1 MAISFL
7 GRRFVTSKTAPG
19 NFLPI
24 KSQENTQIY
33 NKQPSMR
40 GEDQAVAE
48 EWASMTENFWK
59 DKYPVGIAAEINP
72 DQYPNIQAVLKESC
86 QRFADKPAY
95 SNMGKT
101 ITYGELYELSGN
113 FAAYLQHNTD
123 LQPGDR
129 IAVQLPNILQYP
141 VVVFGALRAGLVV
154 VNTNPLYTAR
164 ELEHQ
169 FNDSG
174 AKALVSLANMAHL
187 VEQVLPKT
195 GIKTVIITEVADM
208 LSPLKRLLVNSLIKH
223 VKKMVPAYNIPH
235 AIKFTEAM
243 AKGRGRAVK
252 EVTPSSADIAVLQYT
267 GGTTG
272 VAKGAML
279 THCNLIAN
287 MFQARAM
294 MATNMQEGNEVIIT
308 PLPLYH
314 IYAFTFHCMTMML
327 IGNHNVLITNP
338 RDLPAMNKD
347 LAKYKFTGF
356 VGLNT
361 LFVALCNNEDFRKL
375 DFSSL
380 KITFSGGMA
389 LQLATAERWK
399 QVTGSPVCE
408 GYGMTETSPVVSVN
422 PIQNIQIGTIGIPVP
437 STLCKVIDDE
447 GVEQPL
453 GSIGELC
460 VKGPQVMKGYWQRQ
474 EATDEILD
482 ADGWIRTGD
491 IAVIQ
496 EDGYMRIVDRK
507 KDMILVSG
515 FNVYPNE
522 LEDVLATLPG
532 VLQCAAIGVPDEK
545 SGEAIKIFVVVK
557 PGEALTKELVMA
569 HMRANVT
576 GYKVPRAVEF
586 RDALPTTNVGK
597 ILRRE
602 LRDEE
607 LKKLRA

>member
-1 MAISFL
+1 
-7 GRRFVTSKTAPG
+7 
-19 NFLPI
+19 
-24 KSQENTQIY
+24 
-33 NKQPSMR
+33 
-40 GEDQAVAE
+40 
-48 EWASMTENFWK
+48 MTENFWK

-86 QRFADKPAY
+86 QRFADKPAF

-101 ITYGELYELSGN
+101 ITYGELYELSGT
-113 FAAYLQHNTD
+113 FAAYLQQNTN

-129 IAVQLPNILQYP
+129 IAVQLPNVLQYP

-164 ELEHQ
+164 EMEHQ

-187 VEQVLPKT
+187 AEQVLPKT
-195 GIKTVIITEVADM
+195 GIKTVIITEVGDM
-208 LSPLKRLLVNSLIKH
+208 LSPLKRLLVNSVVKH
-223 VKKMVPAYNIPH
+223 VKKMVPAYNLPQ
-235 AIKFTEAM
+235 AVKFTAAM
-243 AKGRGRAVK
+243 AKGRGQSVK
-252 EVTPSSADIAVLQYT
+252 EAAPANGEIAVLQYT

-279 THCNLIAN
+279 THRNLIAN
-287 MFQARAM
+287 MLQVKALM
-294 MATNMQEGNEVIIT
+294 GSEMSEGSEVLIA

-314 IYAFTFHCMTMML
+314 IYAFTFHCMAMML
-327 IGNHNVLITNP
+327 IGGHNVLITNP
-338 RDLPAMNKD
+338 RDLPAMTKD

-375 DFSSL
+375 DFSTL
-380 KITFSGGMA
+380 KATFSGGMA

-399 QVTGSPVCE
+399 QVTGCSICE
-408 GYGMTETSPVVSVN
+408 GFGMTETSPVASVN
-422 PIQNIQIGTIGIPVP
+422 PFSNIQIGTIGIPVP

-482 ADGWIRTGD
+482 AEGWLKTGD

-557 PGEALTKELVMA
+557 PGETLTKEQVME

-576 GYKVPRAVEF
+576 GYKVPKAVEF
-586 RDALPTTNVGK
+586 REVLPTTNVGK

-607 LKKLRA
+607 LKKLGKK